1 MSTPRIIAAPTYALA
16 GVLLGTLGP
25 IAAMLIRW
33 LQGADPMALQRT
45 DPLMWIIDSAPLVL
59 GVFAYLFGREQARLH
74 DANRLLLERASD
86 FEAAASALE
95 ATLRHAGHHG
105 EELSRVRAEL
115 HRLAK
120 VAAHD
125 LAAPLVGIRNLAE
138 WIREE
143 VDPDHSGQ
151 ALSHLDKLE
160 QRVERMQR
168 LVRRLEEY
176 ASAGR
181 TRHAVE
187 AVDVNKLV
195 QKIFSRVHGSVR
207 FKLVTQDLPT
217 MHTARPPLGAVFRAL
232 IDNAIQHHD
241 LAEGTITVSCR
252 LSSPF
257 YEFRV
262 GDDGPGVPERFRERI
277 FDLFETLE
285 RRDQKEAS
293 GAGLAIAKKIV
304 EAYGC
309 RIEVAPREGRG
320 TEVVFSWP
328 LTLDDEPSE
337 LNTVVKQS
345 IALVLD
351 KRRTL
356 AGEPPPK

>member
-1 MSTPRIIAAPTYALA
+1 MPQTRIIAAPTYALYGA
-16 GVLLGTLGP
+16 LFGLLFP
-25 IAAMLIRW
+25 AAAMLIRW
-33 LQGADPMALQRT
+33 LQGVDPLELQRS
-45 DPLMWIIDSAPLVL
+45 DPLMWIIDGAPLLL
-59 GVFAYLFGREQARLH
+59 GAFAYLVGLKQARLH
-74 DANRLLLERASD
+74 KANALLLERAGD

-95 ATLRHAGHHG
+95 VTLRHAGHHG

-125 LAAPLVGIRNLAE
+125 LAAPLVGMRNLAE

-143 VDPDHSGQ
+143 IDPDTSGQ

-160 QRVERMQR
+160 QRIERMQR

-181 TRHAVE
+181 TRHALEVI
-187 AVDVNKLV
+187 NLKQLV
-195 QKIFSRVHGSVR
+195 QKIFARVHGSVR
-207 FKLVTQDLPT
+207 FKLVLSDMPT
-217 MHTARPPLGAVFRAL
+217 ISTSRQPLAAVLRAV
-232 IDNAIQHHD
+232 IDNAVRHHD
-241 LAEGTITVSCR
+241 LAEGTITVSAQ
-252 LSSPF
+252 LASPY

-262 GDDGPGVPERFRERI
+262 LDDGPGVPERYRERV

-285 RRDQKEAS
+285 RRDLKEAS

-304 EAYGC
+304 EAHGC
-309 RIEVAPREGRG
+309 RIEMAPREGRG
-320 TEVVFSWP
+320 TEVVFTWP

-345 IALVLD
+345 IASVLD

-356 AGEPPPK
+356 AGEPRPK